1 MAELFTLDNGL
12 RIITDVIDSVDTAS
26 FGLWVNVGTRHEDIN
41 FSGAAHMVEHM
52 LFKGTKRRNALDISA
67 AIENVGGHMNAY
79 TGREMT
85 AYYSHL
91 LQEDLDL
98 AIDVIGDMV
107 LNSTMPSDEIERER
121 GVILQ
126 EIKMYLDTPDDLVMD
141 YFSEAAYP
149 AQSLGANGLGDPAHI
164 KAMSRETL
172 MDYVDTKYAPNNFV
186 VSVAGRIDPDRV
198 IKQIQADFGRL
209 KGGTPAHKI
218 PAHYSPQD
226 KIVAK
231 DTEQTHIM
239 VGFEA
244 PHRYHA
250 DYPVMRVL
258 STLLGGGMSSRLF
271 QEIREKRGL
280 VYSISSSYDVVSDH
294 AIFGFY
300 AGTGAEHVKELMPA
314 ALGEFKK
321 LAQDFVSPD
330 ELKRAK
336 AQIKTSVLMSRE
348 RVMTRTDQNARS
360 VLHYGTPYN
369 AQKFI
374 ATIDAVTMDDIC
386 RVMGDVLKTRAVVA
400 SVGATAHI
408 INGENIEA
416 FVRA

>member
-1 MAELFTLDNGL
+1 MAELVTLNNGL
-12 RIITDVIDSVDTAS
+12 RIITDVIPSVDTAS
-26 FGLWVNVGTRHEDIN
+26 FGIWVSVGTRHEDMK

-52 LFKGTKRRNALDISA
+52 LFKGTETRNALQISA

-85 AYYSHL
+85 AYYAHL
-91 LQEDLDL
+91 LSSDLML
-98 AIDVIGDMV
+98 SMDVIGDMV
-107 LNSTMPSDEIERER
+107 LHSTMPQDEIERER

-126 EIKMYLDTPDDLVMD
+126 EIKMYQDTPDDLVMD

-149 AQSLGANGLGDPAHI
+149 AQSLGANGLGEPAHI
-164 KAMSRETL
+164 KAMSRDAL
-172 MDYVDTKYAPNNFV
+172 MDYVTTKYIPNNFV
-186 VSVAGRIDPDRV
+186 ISVAGRINPDE
-198 IKQIQADFGRL
+198 IIAQIERDFGHL
-209 KGGTPAHKI
+209 KMGADTLKI
-218 PAHYSPQD
+218 PAEYAPQD

-239 VGFEA
+239 VGFAA

-250 DYPVMRVL
+250 DYGVMRVL
-258 STLLGGGMSSRLF
+258 ATILGGGMSSRLF

-294 AIFGFY
+294 ALLGFY

-314 ALGEFKK
+314 ALIEFKK
-321 LAQDFVSPD
+321 LAQDFVSMD

-360 VLHYGTPYN
+360 VLHYGTPYD
-369 AQKFI
+369 AQAFI
-374 ATIDAVTMDDIC
+374 QKIDAVTVEDIR
-386 RVMGDVLKTRAVVA
+386 RVMIDVLKTRAVVA
-400 SVGATAHI
+400 SVGATENI
-408 INGENIEA
+408 MNGSDIEA
-416 FVRA
+416 FVRS